1 MAEVAPERRV
11 VIDRIAGDLKIVRRA
26 AWGAKPQARVPDL
39 DWNYTAIVIH
49 NTGHGHVDT
58 MPKIQDFD
66 QGSRGWDDVAY
77 HYGVRADGV
86 IFEGRELVYKGSD
99 VKNQNTGKVGIV
111 CMGDYD
117 ATPLNW
123 LGGRAYAGD
132 AILPAMLDSVRRLS
146 VRLRSSFPIVFFG
159 GHIEYGDTADCPGSQ
174 MLPKVAALRAE
185 LGFKV
190 PIRQP
195 GL

>member
-1 MAEVAPERRV
+1 MTEPAPERRA
-11 VIDRIAGDLKIVRRA
+11 VIDRIAADMNVVRRA
-26 AWGAKPQARVPDL
+26 AWGAKKQARVPEL
-39 DWNYTAIVIH
+39 DWNYTALVVH

-58 MPKIQDFD
+58 MAKIQDFD

-77 HYGVRADGV
+77 HYGVQADGG

-99 VKNQNTGKVGIV
+99 VKNQNTGKIGIV
-111 CMGDYD
+111 CIGDYD

-123 LGGRAYAGD
+123 LSGRAYAGD
-132 AILPAMLDSVRRLS
+132 AILPAMLDSLRRLCL
-146 VRLRSSFPIVFFG
+146 RLRSSFPIVYFG

-174 MLPKVAALRAE
+174 LLPLVAAMRTE
-185 LGFKV
+185 LGFMV
-190 PIRQP
+190 PVKQP